1 VTHDIEDLVRRA
13 QERQADR
20 AAPPERI
27 LAALPTRARLA
38 RRRRAGTAGV
48 LATAVVAVVAAVAVP
63 TVVLRTG
70 GSGAAEP
77 GAPAEPAVP
86 AVPAV
91 PPPSIAVPPEKL
103 PPPAVVDPEIADAPP
118 PELAAM
124 PLRYRPTWLPPG
136 LAERSRNGWA
146 GSEADPV
153 DGPAVH
159 RIWTARPIG
168 AAGEA
173 KGARVSFDVRAVV
186 GPDDFQRNGG
196 KPVTVRGGT
205 GYYHDAGEKSYLE
218 WRIDGERIASVSQHG
233 LGLTERQLTRV
244 ADSVR
249 PDTGRHLPP
258 LRFDRLPRGTAALS
272 LEITG
277 NSASSWRSRTEVGM
291 PAPGGGS
298 SVLSVEYGTST
309 SATGGGERLTVGGR
323 PARLVTRILPGGGQL
338 RYLVVEL
345 PSRRLLTVVS
355 EYLDREQL
363 VTVAEG
369 VRVTEP
375 DLSWLGGRP

>member
-27 LAALPTRARLA
+27 LAALPMRVRRA
-38 RRRRAGTAGV
+38 RRRRAATAGV
-48 LATAVVAVVAAVAVP
+48 LAAAVAAVTAAVAVP
-63 TVVLRTG
+63 TVVLRPG
-70 GSGAAEP
+70 GSGSGSGAAEP
-77 GAPAEPAVP
+77 AA
-86 AVPAV
+86 PAV
-91 PPPSIAVPPEKL
+91 PPVPTPSAVVPPEKL
-103 PPPAVVDPEIADAPP
+103 PPPALVDPEIATTRPP
-118 PELAAM
+118 DLAAM
-124 PLRYRPTWLPPG
+124 PLRYRPTWLPAG
-136 LAERSRNGWA
+136 LAERSRIGWA
-146 GSEADPV
+146 GTEADRG

-173 KGARVSFDVRAVV
+173 KGARISFDVRAMA
-186 GPDDFQRNGG
+186 GADDFQRNGG
-196 KPVTVRGGT
+196 KPVTVRGRT

-233 LGLTERQLTRV
+233 LGLTEQQMTRV
-244 ADSVR
+244 AGSVR
-249 PDTGRHLPP
+249 PDAGQLRPT

-272 LEITG
+272 LELTG
-277 NSASSWRSRTEVGM
+277 NSASSWRSRTEVGT

-298 SVLSVEYGTST
+298 GVLSVEYGTST

-323 PARLVTRILPGGGQL
+323 PARLVTRDLPGGGQL
-338 RYLVVEL
+338 RYLAVEL
-345 PSRRLLTVVS
+345 PSRRFLTVLS
-355 EYLDREQL
+355 EYLDRDQL

-369 VRVTEP
+369 VRVTAP
-375 DLSWLGGRP
+375 DLSWLGDRP